1 MISPPVAYA
10 DVGTRT
16 LRQLET
22 FNFPQTITSATT
34 VALANLVPQRSQGD
48 EIFAWYFTPYS
59 TSSFIEIEIL
69 TNAWLNTTTAYIA
82 LFNDY
87 QTDAMAVYPVQTGGS
102 SYNIA
107 IAFKHYFQPLQ
118 AGIQTRFSLRSA
130 AAATGLT
137 FNYYAYGLKNSSRVT
152 MKEWSALG
160 LQNV

>member
-10 DVGTRT
+10 DVGART

-22 FNFPQTITSATT
+22 FNFPQTVTSGTI
-34 VALANLVPQRSQGD
+34 VALANLLPQRSQGD
-48 EIFAWYFTPYS
+48 EIFSWYFTPYS
-59 TSSFIEIEIL
+59 TSSFIEIEVM
-69 TNAWLNTTTAYIA
+69 TNVVVAGTTAYIA

-87 QTDAMAVYPVQTGGS
+87 QTDAMAVYPMQVGTS
-102 SYNIA
+102 TFVIPVT
-107 IAFKHYFQPLQ
+107 FKHYYQPLQ
-118 AGIQTRFSLRSA
+118 AGVQTRFSLRSA

>member
-1 MISPPVAYA
+1 MISPPVAYV

-48 EIFAWYFTPYS
+48 EIFSWYFTPYS

-118 AGIQTRFSLRSA
+118 AGVQTRFSLRSGA
-130 AAATGLT
+130 AANTIV